1 MDKLEA
7 MQVYVCVV
15 DTHSFIRAAEVLGV
29 PRSTVSRG
37 WLKNWNPGLGFS
49 FCKRTTRKLS
59 VTAEGPALLR
69 RVHKSAG
76 RYRGHGVVISPDG
89 RHNPKGVLKWGM
101 PQSLARHCI
110 IPHAPGLFAPV
121 SGAGA
126 DTLFQR

>member
-29 PRSTVSRG
+29 PRSTVSRVVKELESR
-37 WLKNWNPGLGFS
+37 LKIQLLQ
-49 FCKRTTRKLS
+49 RTTRKLS
-59 VTAEGPALLR
+59 VTAEGR
-69 RVHKSAG
+69 RYYEECKRVLADIAAMESSFPG
-76 RYRGHGVVISPDG
+76 RAAQ
-89 RHNPKGVLKWGM
+89 PKGRFKVGM
-101 PQSLARHCI
+101 PQSRPTLHYS
-110 IPHAPGLFAPV
+110 HAPGLFAPV